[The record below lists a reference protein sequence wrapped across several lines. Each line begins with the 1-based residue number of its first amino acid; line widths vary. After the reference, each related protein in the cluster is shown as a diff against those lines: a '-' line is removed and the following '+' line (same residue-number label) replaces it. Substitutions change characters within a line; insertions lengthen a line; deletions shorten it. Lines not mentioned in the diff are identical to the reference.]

1 MTKHIHIAG
10 ASLTEFQIIVRS
22 NTHAELEA
30 GTLLQKELKRHHTSR
45 LYQSGTDGEADFV
58 HADTRYAAGWS
69 HHRGAE
75 RQSTPL

>member
-30 GTLLQKELKRHHTSR
+30 GTLLQKELKKTIGIT
-45 LYQSGTDGEADFV
+45 LPV
-58 HADTRYAAGWS
+58 CIK
-69 HHRGAE
+69 AE
-75 RQSTPL
+75 RTE